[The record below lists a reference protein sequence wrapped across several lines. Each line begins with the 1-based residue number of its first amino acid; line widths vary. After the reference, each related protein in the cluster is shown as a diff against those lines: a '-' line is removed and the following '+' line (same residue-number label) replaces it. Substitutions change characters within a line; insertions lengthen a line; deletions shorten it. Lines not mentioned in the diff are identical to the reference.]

1 MAFSFVDEFHI
12 FPLEELSRIWYLWE
26 RGNKI
31 ILVHMKKNLLVQK
44 NEDDFLYSTNFNSSF
59 FLFLMLSNVIGS
71 GGFSF
76 IDEEYEDEEM
86 P

>member
-1 MAFSFVDEFHI
+1 
-12 FPLEELSRIWYLWE
+12 LSE
-26 RGNKI
+26 
-31 ILVHMKKNLLVQK
+31 K

-76 IDEEYEDEEM
+76 IDEEDEDEEM